1 METDRTVAHLSV
13 RAHVR
18 QCRWLR
24 QTSRAERSRL
34 QAYGLGLLN
43 HGFLEDALPILEALS
58 GMVDDA
64 DMEYNLGICLS
75 ELGKIN
81 ESVVPLEKCIAL
93 DPQYVSGLVGLGVAY
108 VRLGRL
114 DEADTLLRQAL
125 QLEPSMRSRNEISRS
140 F

>member
-1 METDRTVAHLSV
+1 
-13 RAHVR
+13 
-18 QCRWLR
+18 
-24 QTSRAERSRL
+24 
-34 QAYGLGLLN
+34 
-43 HGFLEDALPILEALS
+43 
-58 GMVDDA
+58 MVDDA